1 MNWIDPRVLARR
13 WIGAHIGEN
22 RVGGGAQLTDRAALK
37 SSAASRFLPRC
48 WSSTRQAPGDLGR
61 VVRRRDE
68 A

>member
-37 SSAASRFLPRC
+37 SSAAS
-48 WSSTRQAPGDLGR
+48 
-61 VVRRRDE
+61 
-68 A
+68 